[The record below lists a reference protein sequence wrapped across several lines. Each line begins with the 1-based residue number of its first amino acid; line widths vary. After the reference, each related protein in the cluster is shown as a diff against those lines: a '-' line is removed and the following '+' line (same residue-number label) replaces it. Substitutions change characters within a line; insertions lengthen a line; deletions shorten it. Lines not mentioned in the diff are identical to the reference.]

1 MVVATALAD
10 LHQWMRT
17 SQIGNL
23 LEEENG
29 LERRTERLN
38 CFFVSIL
45 GFLTGEGMFVLRDCP
60 EEDEDPI

>member
-1 MVVATALAD
+1 
-10 LHQWMRT
+10 MRT